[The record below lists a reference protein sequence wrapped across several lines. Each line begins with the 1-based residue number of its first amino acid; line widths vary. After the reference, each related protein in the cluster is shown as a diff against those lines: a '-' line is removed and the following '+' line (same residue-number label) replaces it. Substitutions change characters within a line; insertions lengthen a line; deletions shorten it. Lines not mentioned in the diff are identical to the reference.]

1 VPIVASH
8 RAAIFVAD
16 NGTGWRGAGAASGP
30 LIREQEAAGR
40 GRDSCPILAPPT
52 GRLYGPPCAFLVPKF
67 PLLPRVSRHPPR
79 RPPVAWYGSMRSST
93 TAIGSLPGR
102 DGNRVRL
109 YTRLVTTGPA
119 SIRGKLHRF
128 RRSKGRVRFVS
139 LRAGEGRGCQGLPDR
154 PVALGRVGRRYS
166 RKG

>member
-1 VPIVASH
+1 
-8 RAAIFVAD
+8 
-16 NGTGWRGAGAASGP
+16 
-30 LIREQEAAGR
+30 
-40 GRDSCPILAPPT
+40 
-52 GRLYGPPCAFLVPKF
+52 
-67 PLLPRVSRHPPR
+67 
-79 RPPVAWYGSMRSST
+79 VAWYGSMRSST

-128 RRSKGRVRFVS
+128 RRSKGRYGLYRCEPGKAEAAKAYLTDQS
-139 LRAGEGRGCQGLPDR
+139 RWAGWE
-154 PVALGRVGRRYS
+154 RRYS